1 MKRWLVVIGLLV
13 VVTLP
18 VWAGPLCSGG
28 SVAADTKVVA
38 TPTGTI
44 VVDVCVTRSGGQDT
58 YTYRFTRLGGGAIDL
73 CRIQISGY
81 GVFTT
86 TSATTLA
93 GWGSGDRSTGCATWW
108 VWKLSTGTPPA
119 GHALTV
125 SFTVDSET
133 VPVDVPATVG
143 NCGGE
148 ETPFLIIGPALPGAD
163 VAFTGVGP
171 RIDLLRSGDSQSI
184 MRCESAWL
192 RHGFSG
198 PSSTIDP
205 TALSFQLLV
214 DGVAVPL
221 DRRVL
226 CAPSLTEDTEA
237 TNLEWHIS
245 FPPNYFTV
253 GTHAITGIWVWGMPE
268 YRYDRTIE
276 LVVKRCGPALP
287 DLSIQVDPEG
297 CTCGWTPKQEYVC
310 TVKARVTVTNIG
322 DAPSPATGISAS
334 AGHSRALA
342 TVPTLAPGETYT
354 TDIHLVNKRVHYG
367 AEPCPL
373 SVTVMVD
380 FVNSI
385 EEYEEANNKASF
397 DVCCH

>member
-1 MKRWLVVIGLLV
+1 MKRWLVLVGLLV
-13 VVTLP
+13 IVTSP
-18 VWAGPLCSGG
+18 VWAGPLCPGG
-28 SVAADTKVVA
+28 SVASDTQVLA
-38 TPTGTI
+38 GPTGTI

-58 YTYRFTRLGGGAIDL
+58 YTYQFTSLGGGAINL
-73 CRIQISGY
+73 CRIQVSGY

-93 GWGSGDRSTGCATWW
+93 GWGSGNRSASCATWW
-108 VWKLSTGTPPA
+108 IWKLSTASPPT
-119 GHALTV
+119 GHTLTV
-125 SFTVDSET
+125 SFTVDGET

-143 NCGGE
+143 VCGEGE
-148 ETPFLIIGPALPGAD
+148 IPFLIMGPALPGAD
-163 VAFTGVGP
+163 VAFTGVGQ
-171 RIDLLRSGDSQSI
+171 RIDLLRGGDSQSI
-184 MRCESAWL
+184 MRCDSAWL

-198 PSSTIDP
+198 VSSIDP
-205 TALSFQLLV
+205 TSVSFRLLV

-221 DRRVL
+221 DRRVR
-226 CAPSLTEDTEA
+226 CAPSFIEDSERT
-237 TNLEWHIS
+237 LVEWHTS
-245 FPPNYFTV
+245 FPPDYFTV
-253 GTHAITGIWVWGMPE
+253 GVHTVTGIWEMPGF
-268 YRYDRTIE
+268 RYDRTIE

-287 DLSIQVDPEG
+287 DLSIRVDPEG

-334 AGHSRALA
+334 DGHSRALA
-342 TVPTLAPGETYT
+342 TVPALAPGGTYA
-354 TDIHLVNKRVHYG
+354 TDIHLIDKRVHYG

-373 SVTVMVD
+373 HVTVMVD
-380 FVNSI
+380 FVNLI